1 VTTPVEVPP
10 AMPESGLR
18 ASSSWIR
25 RPQRRTVVGGA
36 ILAVL
41 VLVAVLA
48 PLIAPHDPETIS
60 GERVLGAPDLAH
72 PFGSD
77 ALGRDVLSRVIF
89 AFRVSLAVA
98 VGSVVLAFVV
108 GTSVGLIAG
117 YFGGWVDTLLMRPIE
132 MLLALPALLLAV
144 SLIAI
149 VGPGSLV
156 ALLAI
161 AVIYL
166 PIIARVVRSSA
177 LVVSTQP
184 YVEAARARGSSHAA
198 TMARHVLPN
207 AVAPALVQASVLM
220 GFALQI
226 EAALSFLGLGAQPP
240 TSSLG
245 LMLSDGRD
253 VLGQAP
259 WVETF
264 PGLAIAVT
272 VLAFN
277 LFGDGL
283 RARLDPRG
291 TTR

>member
-1 VTTPVEVPP
+1 MSAELVATRWWRPR
-10 AMPESGLR
+10 SR
-18 ASSSWIR
+18 ASSDR
-25 RPQRRTVVGGA
+25 RITVGLT
-36 ILAVL
+36 ILGVL

-48 PLIAPHDPETIS
+48 PLLAPHDPEAIES
-60 GERVLGAPDLAH
+60 GRVLRGMNLSH

-89 AFRVSLAVA
+89 AYRVSLGVA
-98 VGSVVLAFVV
+98 VGSVVLAFAVAV
-108 GTSVGLIAG
+108 PLGIVAG
-117 YFGGWVDTLLMRPIE
+117 FFGGWIDTVLMRPID

-144 SLIAI
+144 ALIAI
-149 VGPGSLV
+149 LGPGSLI

-177 LVVSTQP
+177 LVVTSQAF
-184 YVEAARARGSSHAA
+184 VEASRARGNTSGRI
-198 TMARHVLPN
+198 MVRHVLPN
-207 AVAPALVQASVLM
+207 ALGPAIVQASVLM

-226 EAALSFLGLGAQPP
+226 EAALSFLSLGAQPP
-240 TSSLG
+240 TPSLG
-245 LMLSDGRD
+245 VMLAEGRD
-253 VLGQAP
+253 VLTQAP
-259 WVETF
+259 WVEIF

-277 LFGDGL
+277 VLGDGL

-291 TTR
+291 VVG